1 MLPGRGPSN
10 APNLVAAVAGSL
22 ALLLGGACNPPREVV
37 PAQDL
42 RIHRPGATALV
53 VVYSRSGHTA
63 RAGRAVAE
71 ELGADFLRIQGQGR
85 EGDSFFSTPS
95 STATVAVVPSQVDL
109 RPYRTVIVGTP
120 IWYWRPTALART
132 LIAASPVE
140 GKRLVLLYTYEGGV
154 SMRSLTDWARQ
165 LGVRG
170 ARVID
175 VVGVD
180 RKHLPAGETVEGR
193 ARQLARERRTL
204 WIGR

>member
-1 MLPGRGPSN
+1 V
-10 APNLVAAVAGSL
+10 VAAVAGV
-22 ALLLGGACNPPREVV
+22 AAVLLVVGACNPPREVV
-37 PAQDL
+37 SAQDL
-42 RIHRPGATALV
+42 RINRPGATALV

-71 ELGADFLRIQGQGR
+71 ELGADFLRIQGQGQ

-95 STATVAVVPSQVDL
+95 SSAKVAVVPSQVDL

-120 IWYWRPTALART
+120 IWYWRPTALARS
-132 LIAASPVE
+132 LVAASPVE

-165 LGVRG
+165 LGLRG

-175 VVGVD
+175 VMGVD

-193 ARQLARERRTL
+193 ARQLARERRSL
-204 WIGR
+204 WTGR